1 MKVWEVFILQCH
13 VRNEQLVYA
22 ITFTVFHNW
31 PKAYIII
38 NDQHQTI
45 YLVNKKGIIKKRLL
59 LSTISNHSLAICQFT
74 FTVIDINICT
84 HS

>member
-1 MKVWEVFILQCH
+1 MTNNSVFYLFLNASYYESVWEVFILQCH

-45 YLVNKKGIIKKRLL
+45 YLRKEL
-59 LSTISNHSLAICQFT
+59 
-74 FTVIDINICT
+74 
-84 HS
+84 